1 MEGRIDDWWQET
13 VAFRFQLMI
22 VGIVFGFEELHLH
35 LLVHAPGSIKLQ
47 LVQYGLSIG
56 FMGE

>member
-22 VGIVFGFEELHLH
+22 VGIVFESEELQVH
-35 LLVHAPGSIKLQ
+35 LLVHALGSIKFQ
-47 LVQYGLSIG
+47 LVQYGLSRG